1 MDQLFHAVAIDG
13 PSGAGKSTLARRVA
27 RELHFLYVDTGAIYR
42 SIGWYVLQRGA
53 ALDNAELVAALLP
66 DLNVEVRYGEDG
78 LQHMVVN
85 GQDVTDEIRSP
96 EVSATASQVAA
107 IPAVRA
113 YLLDMQRNLAR
124 THNVIMD
131 GRDIGTVV
139 LPEADCKVFLTASDE
154 ARAARR
160 CRELAQRGTPV
171 AYEEVLSDMRRRDE
185 KDRTRAAAPLRQAE
199 DAVVLDT
206 SELDFED
213 SAQALL
219 RLIRESISH
228 EA

>member
-85 GQDVTDEIRSP
+85 GCDGCDPQPGSICRSFSGGGHTG
-96 EVSATASQVAA
+96 SAGLSAGYAA
-107 IPAVRA
+107 QPC
-113 YLLDMQRNLAR
+113 
-124 THNVIMD
+124 TH
-131 GRDIGTVV
+131 
-139 LPEADCKVFLTASDE
+139 P
-154 ARAARR
+154 
-160 CRELAQRGTPV
+160 
-171 AYEEVLSDMRRRDE
+171 
-185 KDRTRAAAPLRQAE
+185 
-199 DAVVLDT
+199 
-206 SELDFED
+206 
-213 SAQALL
+213 
-219 RLIRESISH
+219 
-228 EA
+228 